1 MHVTWVIAM
10 EFWIQLA
17 EEWMGVGKR
26 DPSLDYHIGKFVS
39 GMRAER
45 VAVKMGYGVLIHFC
59 FCY

>member
-1 MHVTWVIAM
+1 
-10 EFWIQLA
+10 
-17 EEWMGVGKR
+17 MGVGKT